1 MDDNN
6 KEEGFNIT
14 IEDAEEEQNETV
26 NMKDGEIR
34 INEQNLFY
42 DKLYDELNNRYLV
55 IISQLKETHKRKE
68 VMLQE

>member
-1 MDDNN
+1 
-6 KEEGFNIT
+6 
-14 IEDAEEEQNETV
+14 
-26 NMKDGEIR
+26 MKDGEIR